1 MYVCVCGH
9 KVILVHTPG
18 LMSELGDTLL
28 RKTQALEAAAVPFQ
42 MGIAESYI
50 GDILISIKD
59 VKSKF
64 LLLK

>member
-9 KVILVHTPG
+9 KVTLVHTPG

-28 RKTQALEAAAVPFQ
+28 GKTQALEAAAMPFQ

-50 GDILISIKD
+50 RGYIN
-59 VKSKF
+59 
-64 LLLK
+64 